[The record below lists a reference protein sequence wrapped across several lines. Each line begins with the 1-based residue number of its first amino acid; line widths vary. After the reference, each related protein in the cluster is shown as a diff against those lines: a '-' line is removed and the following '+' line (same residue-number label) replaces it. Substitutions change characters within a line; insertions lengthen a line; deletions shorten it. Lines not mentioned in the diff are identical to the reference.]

1 MISLVNWSS
10 RRVRPALALLAFAAG
25 AGACGSSDNTSP
37 TSESPVPV
45 DAPAS
50 PSDSAAAP
58 IDTMVPSSDSTFPDT
73 AGITNPA
80 NLAYPG
86 IPFGPAGMRS
96 KYFTSLYRATKQG
109 LDPQFLMDELRIAK
123 SRGGRMALEMAS
135 KGDERIQN
143 ADGTFSYAKW
153 KALVDGYKAYNFNSY
168 ITDGTLIGHFL
179 VDEPENV
186 KKWGGKAIPYTT
198 IEAMA
203 KYSKQLWPSLTT
215 FVRAPPKW
223 LAQASINF
231 TYLDAGWVQYAYWK
245 GNVTQWIAAEVAA
258 AKVKRLGLMAG
269 MNVLDGGNGSSHIR
283 GWLSYRWAMSAVEVK
298 TYGTAII
305 AQPYVCGF
313 IAWTYLYQGA
323 DYFNRTDV
331 KSSMT
336 ALSTQANNHAQ
347 TSCRQ

>member
-1 MISLVNWSS
+1 MISPVNWSS
-10 RRVRPALALLAFAAG
+10 RNVRRALALLSLVFG
-25 AGACGSSDNTSP
+25 ASACGNSDNPGP

-45 DAPAS
+45 DAPS
-50 PSDSAAAP
+50 TPSDSSATP
-58 IDTMVPSSDSTFPDT
+58 TDSMVPSSDSTFPDT
-73 AGITNPA
+73 AGLSNPGH
-80 NLAYPG
+80 LAFAG

-96 KYFTSLYRATKQG
+96 NYFTSLYRATKQG

-123 SRGGRMALEMAS
+123 SKGGRLALEMAS

-186 KKWGGKAIPYTT
+186 KKWGGKPIPYTT

-203 KYSKQLWPSLTT
+203 KYSKQLWPGLTT

-231 TYLDAGWVQYAYWK
+231 TYLDAGWVQYGYWK
-245 GNVTQWIAAEVAA
+245 GNATQWIAAEVAA
-258 AKVKRLGLMAG
+258 AKAKRIGLMAG
-269 MNVLDGGNGSSHIR
+269 MNVLDGGNGSSGIR
-283 GWLSYRWAMSAVEVK
+283 GWLSNRWAMSAAEIK
-298 TYGTAII
+298 NYGTAIL

-323 DYFNRTDV
+323 DYFNRTTV

-336 ALSTQANNHAQ
+336 TLSNLAKSHAQ